1 MKYGVVDD
9 VGELHYGLSQGDAEN
24 LAAQTGWMLVL
35 ILPAEDMPET
45 TYSVT
50 YYSDSGYVTKHFAEA
65 EEAAAFFERVASDSW
80 KSSARLVQ
88 ATVLKRGAV
97 R

>member
-1 MKYGVVDD
+1 VKYGVVDD
-9 VGELHYGLSQGDAEN
+9 KGDLHYGLSQGDAEN
-24 LAAQTGWMLVL
+24 LASQTGWALVL
-35 ILPAEDMPET
+35 ILPAEDMPEL
-45 TYSVT
+45 TYTVS

-65 EEAAAFFERVASDSW
+65 EEAVAFYERVASDSW

-88 ATVLKRGAV
+88 ATVLRKGVV